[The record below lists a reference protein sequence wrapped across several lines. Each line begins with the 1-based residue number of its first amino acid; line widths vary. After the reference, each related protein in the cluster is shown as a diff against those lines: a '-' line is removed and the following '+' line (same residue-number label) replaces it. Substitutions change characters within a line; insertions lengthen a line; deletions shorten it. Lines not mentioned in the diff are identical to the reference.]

1 MNEEDRDFY
10 KGLKTD
16 ARELLSFYLKP
27 FLLFWKTLLLLWK
40 LLPFFLV
47 ILFFLLSGVTIY
59 WMWEAFVFEKMA
71 ERLNFENS
79 PSAFVIF
86 SKGDSPSTLSV
97 RVLDMKGNPLPQEHV
112 GVHGGN
118 GSGGWS
124 IGGDTDTKGEV
135 RLEVRSYSFD
145 SLTLNKEVVLEPSTE
160 NTPRE
165 IGFENCSQIL
175 IVKKNTPDVPTPKT
189 PENREEQGEIPRE
202 EDRSP
207 STK

>member
-16 ARELLSFYLKP
+16 ARKLLSFYLKP
-27 FLLFWKTLLLLWK
+27 FLLLWKALLLLLK

-47 ILFFLLSGVTIY
+47 ILFFILSGATVY
-59 WMWEAFVFEKMA
+59 WMWEGFVFEKMA

-79 PSAFVIF
+79 PSAFVMF

-118 GSGGWS
+118 GTYGWD
-124 IGGDTDTKGEV
+124 IGGDTDTQGEV
-135 RLEVRSYSFD
+135 RLEIRHDYFD

-160 NTPRE
+160 KVPRD
-165 IGFENCSQIL
+165 ISLDNCSQIL
-175 IVKKNTPDVPTPKT
+175 IVKKNTPDFPSQET
-189 PENREEQGEIPRE
+189 PENRDKQGETPRE
-202 EDRSP
+202 EAP
-207 STK
+207 PLQ

>member
-97 RVLDMKGNPLPQEHV
+97 RVLDMKGNPSLRNMWGYTAEM
-112 GVHGGN
+112 
-118 GSGGWS
+118 
-124 IGGDTDTKGEV
+124 V
-135 RLEVRSYSFD
+135 RVDGALAE
-145 SLTLNKEVVLEPSTE
+145 TQ
-160 NTPRE
+160 TPRE
-165 IGFENCSQIL
+165 GPFRGQELQL
-175 IVKKNTPDVPTPKT
+175 
-189 PENREEQGEIPRE
+189 
-202 EDRSP
+202 
-207 STK
+207 

>member
-1 MNEEDRDFY
+1 
-10 KGLKTD
+10 
-16 ARELLSFYLKP
+16 
-27 FLLFWKTLLLLWK
+27 
-40 LLPFFLV
+40 
-47 ILFFLLSGVTIY
+47 
-59 WMWEAFVFEKMA
+59 MA

-160 NTPRE
+160 KVPRD
-165 IGFENCSQIL
+165 ISLENCSQIL
-175 IVKKNTPDVPTPKT
+175 IVKKNTPDFPSQETS
-189 PENREEQGEIPRE
+189 ENRDKQGKTPRE
-202 EDRSP
+202 EAPPLCRA
-207 STK
+207 